1 MKFKYFVAN
10 LEKYEICYKLILQT
24 GGEMRDEKRTMFR
37 VHRVILSALSKEFR
51 DIFSAFSAS
60 FGEEGKNIDIL
71 NIDDIY
77 KLGCISINASKVN
90 IFILDDGSRLHRM
103 NIVRIEEDAS
113 LFQVSKRQKS

>member
-1 MKFKYFVAN
+1 MIFKYFVAN

-71 NIDDIY
+71 NVDDIY
-77 KLGCISINASKVN
+77 
-90 IFILDDGSRLHRM
+90 GSQ
-103 NIVRIEEDAS
+103 
-113 LFQVSKRQKS
+113 F